1 MSFELSGL
9 ASYGVFLLTLAAI
22 YAVVSLAL
30 NVQWG
35 MTGLFNIG
43 IAGFYAIGAYTSAI
57 LTTPA
62 SSEHLGGF
70 GLPFVAG
77 LLGAMVT
84 SGIVAVFV
92 GLITISLRSDY
103 LSIASIGIAEIVRL
117 IFKNEDWIGNGVRGI
132 AGIERPIGE
141 NPLIYL
147 AVVLVVLALVYV
159 AVERARKSPWGRVLR
174 AVRENELGAQAAG
187 KNVFRFRLEAFV
199 LGSMLMGLGGAL
211 YAHFI
216 GFVSPEAFEPVFA
229 TFLVWV
235 MLIAGGSG
243 SNKGAVLGAFVI
255 WAVWSGTELLTNLL
269 PADFTTQASALRV
282 LLIGVLLQIILLR
295 RPEGILPEERPHV
308 GASPVS
314 STEEE
319 EEETA

>member
-147 AVVLVVLALVYV
+147 AVVLALVYV